1 MSVYWTL
8 GADPTQG
15 DSAALL
21 GVVGDTNNL
30 TNVLANIVYRKG
42 LVKGYA
48 VPADYDSAQ
57 TAFEARLNDGNL
69 GVGEMAMSMVWNS
82 EFLINAGVNV
92 DNKRICPCELV
103 LANPHVEYD
112 APGDKTTVDIGFEV
126 DQYPF
131 FRTAFG
137 RPGVAYRGGY
147 HTNTL
152 QIASADPAYTEPAR
166 PAIGNIFAYGA
177 DPGGNFIGGVA
188 SVRTGGNV
196 HMYVQVLRRG
206 TDPKHGT
213 LRVTGLAFAKK
224 LQERTLFFFYGGVAG
239 NADTVKKELM
249 WSEPT
254 DARVTRIQ
262 LETVVGDNSAAIVQQ
277 CWVTDIHV
285 RSHIN
290 IVEKVNT
297 IVADNNVHS
306 HLYMAVVAPRS
317 QGLFNMVRHTPLALT
332 ESTSLSTG
340 HIYAPHFVVTQPLN
354 APLLNADFRNGC
366 IEPLDQMTA
375 FLPPELRDFQ
385 LMLGD
390 IDWRHTSDNRYKVEV
405 KRLLRVQRR
414 EPAGR
419 QHTLVAQRPG
429 VSPIHGKRARAGQSR
444 THLRLR
450 YGDIHAN
457 GPPCFWC
464 FFARR
469 DDSPNAGLQPIIDNL
484 TMTCVTTGKKS
495 DTIFEAG
502 KAELFFMTRRNCHK
516 RAFYTDTDFRFRQ
529 VILLRSEDVGTMGIN
544 PRLYQREK
552 RTRYR
557 IQGTTHWSSDTTVNI
572 ILVYTNRGLQI
583 TGKEISVQY
592 L

>member
-1 MSVYWTL
+1 M
-8 GADPTQG
+8 P
-15 DSAALL
+15 
-21 GVVGDTNNL
+21 
-30 TNVLANIVYRKG
+30 
-42 LVKGYA
+42 
-48 VPADYDSAQ
+48 
-57 TAFEARLNDGNL
+57 E
-69 GVGEMAMSMVWNS
+69 
-82 EFLINAGVNV
+82 NV

-103 LANPHVEYD
+103 LANPYVEYD
-112 APGDKTTVDIGFEV
+112 APAGGSTVDIVFEV

-147 HTNTL
+147 HTNTE
-152 QIASADPAYTEPAR
+152 QIVSADPVYTEPAR
-166 PAIGNIFAYGA
+166 PTIGNIFAYGA

-188 SVRTGGNV
+188 SVRTGGDV
-196 HMYVQVLRRG
+196 VMYVQVLRRG
-206 TDPKHGT
+206 TDPKNGT

-224 LQERTLFFFYGGVAG
+224 LQERTLLFFYGGVAG

-254 DARVTRIQ
+254 DVRETRIDV
-262 LETVVGDNSAAIVQQ
+262 ETVVGDNSAAIVQQ

-354 APLLNADFRNGC
+354 APLRNADFRNGC

-390 IDWRHTSDNRYKVEV
+390 LDWRHTSGDNRYKVEV
-405 KRLLRVQRR
+405 KRLLFSEFNGGNQ
-414 EPAGR
+414 
-419 QHTLVAQRPG
+419 QVASIPSLLS
-429 VSPIHGKRARAGQSR
+429 VP
-444 THLRLR
+444 
-450 YGDIHAN
+450 
-457 GPPCFWC
+457 
-464 FFARR
+464 
-469 DDSPNAGLQPIIDNL
+469 
-484 TMTCVTTGKKS
+484 
-495 DTIFEAG
+495 E
-502 KAELFFMTRRNCHK
+502 
-516 RAFYTDTDFRFRQ
+516 FRQ
-529 VILLRSEDVGTMGIN
+529 
-544 PRLYQREK
+544 Y
-552 RTRYR
+552 
-557 IQGTTHWSSDTTVNI
+557 TVNVPAKSNPPPTSI
-572 ILVYTNRGLQI
+572 RRYSRQWAPHASGASLRAETIVPTLGSSQLSTTSL
-583 TGKEISVQY
+583 
-592 L
+592 